1 LESVVASCRLA
12 ILGGFAL
19 VTPEGRP
26 IVLSTRKDRLLIAYL
41 AVGAGKPQP
50 RGRLAGLLWAD
61 RSEAQARE
69 SLRQSLASLRQAF
82 RAAGIDP
89 LQSDRDTAALD
100 PSKLDVDVA
109 KFETFARM
117 TNAAG
122 LVLYRGELLEGY
134 DPPTSEFDAW
144 LQSERLRLEELAIG
158 MLERLATS
166 QLASS
171 TMEGVLEVGR
181 RLLNRDPL
189 RESVYRTLMRVLQA
203 QGKRA
208 EALKL
213 YKKCRDVLKAELGIT
228 PDLETEQLYRDVLTD
243 RTSQPASL
251 PSGEDS
257 QQSYD
262 GRSSLAVMPFD
273 NLSADSALNP
283 LCEGLAEDVITG
295 LGRFRL
301 ISVIDRHSSSV
312 IAKRTADTAE
322 ISRQLGVKFVI
333 QGSLLRLP
341 DSLRITV
348 RLVDASTR
356 VQCWGETYILPGSE
370 VPTLPDKVVGAI
382 VNTLHSRV
390 ESSLIEQ
397 ARHRPSLDAYEC
409 VLQGIKHVRGYAPGD
424 NLRAV
429 ELFQQAVDLDP
440 DYALARAYR
449 AFADGV
455 LHNYSAAPPD
465 ILAASKAMAQ
475 QAVEMDPYNPRCHWL
490 LGLILSWC
498 GDWAGEERAYRR
510 ALELNPGD
518 ANIMAT
524 YGLLLAAQGRAD
536 EGVALV
542 REAMRLNP
550 YHPDWYWIDLGCALY
565 VAHRYTDAIEAFLH
579 RPNPGTWI
587 LARLAAC
594 YAQLGQMDAAART
607 ASEVLRLMPNFSIA
621 NHRVGSW
628 KLADMAHFTEGM
640 RKAGLPD
647 QAP

>member
-1 LESVVASCRLA
+1 VAPCRLTV
-12 ILGGFAL
+12 LGGFAL
-19 VTPEGRP
+19 EMSEGHP
-26 IVLSTRKDRLLIAYL
+26 IVLSTRKDRLLTVYL
-41 AVGAGKPQP
+41 AVCAGKPQP
-50 RGRLAGLLWAD
+50 RGKLAGLLWAD

-69 SLRQSLASLRQAF
+69 SLRQSLTSLRQAF

-89 LQSDRDTAALD
+89 LQADRDTAALD
-100 PSKLDVDVA
+100 PSKLDIDVVA
-109 KFETFARM
+109 FETLAR
-117 TNAAG
+117 TTDPAG
-122 LVLYRGELLEGY
+122 LELYRGELLEGF
-134 DPPTSEFDAW
+134 DPPTSEYETW
-144 LQSERLRLEELAIG
+144 LRSERLRLEELAIG
-158 MLERLATS
+158 MLERLA
-166 QLASS
+166 ASELSGS
-171 TMEGVLEVGR
+171 TMDGVVEVGR

-213 YKKCRDVLKAELGIT
+213 YKKCRDILKAELGIA

-243 RTSQPASL
+243 RTSPPVSL
-251 PSGEDS
+251 PPTEAS
-257 QQSYD
+257 QEGYG

-301 ISVIDRHSSSV
+301 LSVIDRHSSSV

-322 ISRQLGVKFVI
+322 ISRQLGVKFII

-348 RLVDASTR
+348 RLVDASRR
-356 VQCWGETYILPGSE
+356 VQCWGETYTIRGSE

-382 VNTLHSRV
+382 VATLHSRL

-397 ARHRPSLDAYEC
+397 VRHKPSWDAYEC
-409 VLQGIKHVRGYAPGD
+409 VLQGIKHIRGYAPGD

-429 ELFQQAVDLDP
+429 ELFQQAVELDP

-449 AFADGV
+449 GFADGV
-455 LHNYSAAPPD
+455 LHNYSAASPE

-475 QAVEMDPYNPRCHWL
+475 QAVEMDPFDPRCQWL
-490 LGLILSWC
+490 LGMTLAWC

-524 YGLLLAAQGRAD
+524 YGMLLAAQGRAED
-536 EGVALV
+536 GIALI
-542 REAMRLNP
+542 REAMKLNP

-565 VAHRYTDAIEAFLH
+565 VARRYTDAIEAFLH
-579 RPNPGTWI
+579 RSSPGTWV

-594 YAQLGQMDAAART
+594 YAQLGQMDDAART
-607 ASEVLRLMPNFSIA
+607 VSELMKLKPNFSIA
-621 NHRVGSW
+621 DHRVGSW
-628 KLADMAHFTEGM
+628 KFADVAHFSEGM

-647 QAP
+647 

>member
-1 LESVVASCRLA
+1 VASCRLT

-19 VTPEGRP
+19 EMPEGRP
-26 IVLSTRKDRLLIAYL
+26 IALSTRKDRLLMAYL
-41 AVGAGKPQP
+41 AVGAGKPLP
-50 RGRLAGLLWAD
+50 RGKLAGLLWAD

-82 RAAGIDP
+82 RAVGIDP

-100 PSKLDVDVA
+100 PSKLDVDVVE
-109 KFETFARM
+109 FETLARA
-117 TNAAG
+117 TNPAG
-122 LVLYRGELLEGY
+122 LELYRGELLEGY

-158 MLERLATS
+158 LLEGLAAS
-166 QLASS
+166 QLSSS
-171 TMEGVLEVGR
+171 TMHRVLDLGR
-181 RLLNRDPL
+181 RLLERDPL

-213 YKKCRDVLKAELGIT
+213 YKKCRDILKAELGIT

-251 PSGEDS
+251 PSGEGS

-262 GRSSLAVMPFD
+262 SRSSLAVMPFD

-301 ISVIDRHSSSV
+301 LSVIDRHSSSV

-322 ISRQLGVKFVI
+322 ISRQLGVKFII
-333 QGSLLRLP
+333 QGSLLRLA

-348 RLVDASTR
+348 RLVDASKR

-370 VPTLPDKVVGAI
+370 VPTLPDKVVSAI

-397 ARHRPSLDAYEC
+397 ARHKPSWDAYEC
-409 VLQGIKHVRGYAPGD
+409 VLQGIKHIRGYAPGD

-440 DYALARAYR
+440 DYALARVYR
-449 AFADGV
+449 AFAQV
-455 LHNYSAAPPD
+455 ILHNYSAAPTD
-465 ILAASKAMAQ
+465 ILATSKAMAQ

-498 GDWAGEERAYRR
+498 GDWGGEERAYRR

-536 EGVALV
+536 EGVALI

-565 VAHRYTDAIEAFLH
+565 VARRYTDAIEAFLH
-579 RPNPGTWI
+579 RSDPGIWV

-594 YAQLGQMDAAART
+594 YAQLGQMDEAART
-607 ASEVLRLMPNFSIA
+607 VSEVLKLKPNFSIA
-621 NHRVGSW
+621 DHRVGSW
-628 KLADMAHFTEGM
+628 KFADLIHFTEGM

-647 QAP
+647 

>member
-1 LESVVASCRLA
+1 VAPCRLT
-12 ILGGFAL
+12 ILGGFVL
-19 VTPEGRP
+19 EMPGGRP
-26 IVLSTRKDRLLIAYL
+26 IPLSTRKDRLLMAYL
-41 AVGAGKPQP
+41 AVSAGKPQP
-50 RGRLAGLLWAD
+50 RGKLAGLLWAD

-89 LQSDRDTAALD
+89 LHSDRDTAALD
-100 PSKLDVDVA
+100 PSKLDIDVVE
-109 KFETFARM
+109 FETLART
-117 TNAAG
+117 TNPAG
-122 LVLYRGELLEGY
+122 LELYRGELLEGS

-144 LQSERLRLEELAIG
+144 LRSERLRLEELAIG
-158 MLERLATS
+158 MLERLVAS
-166 QLASS
+166 ELSSS
-171 TMEGVLEVGR
+171 TIDRILEVGR
-181 RLLNRDPL
+181 RLLDRDPL

-213 YKKCRDVLKAELGIT
+213 YKKCRDVLKAELGIA

-243 RTSQPASL
+243 RTSRPASL
-251 PSGEDS
+251 PSGEAS
-257 QQSYD
+257 QESYG

-301 ISVIDRHSSSV
+301 LSVIDRHSSSV

-322 ISRQLGVKFVI
+322 ISRQLGVKFII

-341 DSLRITV
+341 DMLRITV

-356 VQCWGETYILPGSE
+356 VQCWGETYTIPGSE

-382 VNTLHSRV
+382 VATLHSRL

-397 ARHRPSLDAYEC
+397 ARHKPSWDAYEC
-409 VLQGIKHVRGYAPGD
+409 VLQGIKHIRGYAPGD

-440 DYALARAYR
+440 DYALARVYR
-449 AFADGV
+449 AFAQV
-455 LHNYSAAPPD
+455 ILHNYSAAPPD

-490 LGLILSWC
+490 LGLILAWC

-524 YGLLLAAQGRAD
+524 YGLLVAAQGRAE
-536 EGVALV
+536 EGIALI
-542 REAMRLNP
+542 REAMKLNP
-550 YHPDWYWIDLGCALY
+550 YHPEWYWVDLGSALY
-565 VAHRYTDAIEAFLH
+565 VARRYTDAIEAFLH
-579 RPNPGTWI
+579 RSNPGTWV

-594 YAQLGQMDAAART
+594 YAQLEQMDDAART
-607 ASEVLRLMPNFSIA
+607 VSEVLKLKPNFSIA
-621 NHRVGSW
+621 DHRVGSW
-628 KLADMAHFTEGM
+628 KFADLTHFAEGM

-647 QAP
+647 